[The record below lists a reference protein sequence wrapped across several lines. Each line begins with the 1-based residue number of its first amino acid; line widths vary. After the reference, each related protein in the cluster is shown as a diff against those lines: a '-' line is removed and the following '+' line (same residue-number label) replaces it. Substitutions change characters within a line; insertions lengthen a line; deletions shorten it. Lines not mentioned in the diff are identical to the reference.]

1 MAGRRTDLPQSGVVG
16 IRWSEAHGKWIVKT
30 TVDGRDVYKGLYA
43 DLEEAKRVLNDLRL
57 EHGDPHGRGHKDSTT
72 RVSDRTLVERIA
84 LDFDEDPV
92 WRQKPLTGDEA
103 TIRENARYNSRFAG
117 VKLPERASFTHE
129 GVYYQRLWRSD
140 IVKRLITIREWQGR
154 GMPPLVDASADFE
167 EEPDVASPDLHGG
180 GIPQDDVYT
189 AKLAEAQAISDPLQR
204 EAQAAALEGEVIP
217 PDPIGRGPL
226 ALTLLTTKRR
236 LGLNNADLMVLSSG
250 KDPFALDTPEGHKL
264 GRWLMVRLD
273 LHAPGRVIH
282 LRGVHYLLVAVQA
295 RKPDGTPYENTREDY
310 EWLNDKVGKAARWT
324 RYIDFERIIDERNE
338 EAIIA
343 RQPRIAAPIR
353 TAYVST
359 GYTALTLP
367 EPIKVWRAGPRPLL
381 SGFQPEQK
389 FCFAVFGEKSSLSPV
404 LRPFGER
411 HGADLYIAVGEL
423 SEARAYEMA
432 RDAVADGRKLVCF
445 TFSDF
450 DPSGMQM
457 PVSIARKLQ
466 AQKELQFPHFDFIV
480 QPVALTLDD
489 VIRLRLPTAMVDKK
503 DARRK
508 RWQQRFAPP
517 LIEAGLLPGS
527 ARWTEEDDADYA
539 AERRGRL
546 QKGEKRQAK
555 PLAQVEID
563 ALAAIYP
570 EELDRIAEVA
580 IAPYLDPTL
589 VQRTAEAKTAW
600 EREAQEALDRDVDR
614 ARLDLLSHAERLTVN
629 RFNAQLRGL
638 QRTLK
643 RIDAIEA
650 RMAWHAEQ
658 VELPNAPRPPEA
670 EERSNEASPLVDS
683 EDGFARTTEALRDRK
698 RYDDE

>member
-1 MAGRRTDLPQSGVVG
+1 M
-16 IRWSEAHGKWIVKT
+16 
-30 TVDGRDVYKGLYA
+30 
-43 DLEEAKRVLNDLRL
+43 
-57 EHGDPHGRGHKDSTT
+57 
-72 RVSDRTLVERIA
+72 
-84 LDFDEDPV
+84 
-92 WRQKPLTGDEA
+92 
-103 TIRENARYNSRFAG
+103 
-117 VKLPERASFTHE
+117 
-129 GVYYQRLWRSD
+129 
-140 IVKRLITIREWQGR
+140 
-154 GMPPLVDASADFE
+154 
-167 EEPDVASPDLHGG
+167 
-180 GIPQDDVYT
+180 
-189 AKLAEAQAISDPLQR
+189 
-204 EAQAAALEGEVIP
+204 
-217 PDPIGRGPL
+217 
-226 ALTLLTTKRR
+226 
-236 LGLNNADLMVLSSG
+236 LSSG
-250 KDPFALDTPEGHKL
+250 KDPFGLDTPEGHKL

-295 RKPDGTPYENTREDY
+295 RKPDGAPYENTREDY

-338 EAIIA
+338 EAIIG
-343 RQPRIAAPIR
+343 RQPRVAAPIR

-359 GYTALTLP
+359 GYTALALP

-381 SGFQPEQK
+381 SGFHAEQT

-404 LRPFGER
+404 LKPFAER

-432 RDAVADGRKLVCF
+432 RDAVRDGRKLVVF

-450 DPSGMQM
+450 DPSGVQM

-466 AQKELQFPHFDFIV
+466 AQKALQFPSFDFIV

-508 RWQQRFAPP
+508 RWQLAFAPP
-517 LIEAGLLPGS
+517 LIEARLLPES
-527 ARWTEEDDADYA
+527 ARWTDEDDAEDA
-539 AERRGRL
+539 AEKRGRL
-546 QKGEKRQAK
+546 QRGEKRQAK

-570 EELDRIAEVA
+570 EELNRVAEAA
-580 IAPYLDPTL
+580 IAPYVDATL
-589 VQRTAEAKTAW
+589 VQRTAEAQTAW
-600 EREAQEALDRDVDR
+600 ERQAQEALERGVDR
-614 ARLDLLSHAERLTVN
+614 ARLDLLSHAERLTAN

-638 QRTLK
+638 RRTLK

-658 VELPNAPRPPEA
+658 VELPAAPEPPEA
-670 EERSNEASPLVDS
+670 EERSQDASPLVDS
-683 EDGFARTTEALRDRK
+683 EDGYARTTEALRDRK
-698 RYDDE
+698 RYDD